1 MKYNLS
7 LLDPET
13 KFDIELDKQ
22 ASFAVWKVKHGLAP
36 VESLSQARDGF
47 QDPRHK
53 SVFDESVTKYRSVMS
68 I

>member
-7 LLDPET
+7 LLDADA
-13 KFDIELDKQ
+13 KYDIELDKQ

-36 VESLSQARDGF
+36 VESLAQAREGF

-53 SVFDESVTKYRSVMS
+53 AVFDESVTKYRSVMS